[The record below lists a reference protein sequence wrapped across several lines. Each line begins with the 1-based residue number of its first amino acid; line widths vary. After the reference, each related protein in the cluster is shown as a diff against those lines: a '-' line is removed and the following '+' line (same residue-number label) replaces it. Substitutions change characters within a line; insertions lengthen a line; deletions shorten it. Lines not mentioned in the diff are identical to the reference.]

1 MECEKTLPRILRRAA
16 QKWPEIN
23 AQYSRTKTG
32 DFIPTN
38 YHDMFQSALDF
49 SGALLE
55 MGVKRGETIG
65 LISDN
70 RKEWEQADMGLL
82 SIGAIDSPRGC
93 DATEQDLSYI
103 LSFAECQ
110 VVIAENPTQIKK
122 LLNIRDKI
130 PLVKTVISFDPADD
144 ALVTQCADAGITV
157 HLFSDL
163 QKSGHEWRKTH
174 PDVVENE
181 LEKGQSDDLAS
192 IIFTSGTTGTP
203 KGVMLTH
210 GNFITQLDEVCERIY
225 LNPGERALCVLPV
238 WHVFQRACEYVILS
252 QGAAICYSKPVG
264 SILLADFQKLNPYLL
279 PAVPRVWEA
288 IYDGIWRKMRKTGG
302 ITLALFKFFVAE
314 SILWCDI
321 DVKLRRKTARFG
333 NDHLGFW
340 WPLLVLPWLLLYI
353 PRILGKLLVFGKL
366 KSVVGKNFR
375 AGIAG
380 GGAYPAYIDKFFWA
394 VGINVV
400 EGYGMTETSPII
412 SVRPIVDPIMRTVGT
427 PLRGIQVRIVDD
439 DGIIQPRGVKG
450 NLQVKGGCVMQGYY
464 KREDLTEKVMTV
476 DGWYDSGDLAVLTVD
491 GEIQLRGRKK
501 DTIVL
506 MGGENIEPVPIEDK
520 LVTSTY
526 ITSAVVMGTN
536 EKNEDQRYLTALI
549 LPTQEEIEAYAKQ
562 NGITYR
568 DYNELVYS
576 APINK
581 LIEGQIS
588 ELINPKNGFKSFER
602 INRFAII
609 TKPFEVGVELS
620 AKQEIMRYKIRELYK
635 DKIALLYK
643 D

>member
-1 MECEKTLPRILRRAA
+1 
-16 QKWPEIN
+16 
-23 AQYSRTKTG
+23 
-32 DFIPTN
+32 
-38 YHDMFQSALDF
+38 
-49 SGALLE
+49 
-55 MGVKRGETIG
+55 
-65 LISDN
+65 
-70 RKEWEQADMGLL
+70 
-82 SIGAIDSPRGC
+82 
-93 DATEQDLSYI
+93 
-103 LSFAECQ
+103 
-110 VVIAENPTQIKK
+110 
-122 LLNIRDKI
+122 
-130 PLVKTVISFDPADD
+130 
-144 ALVTQCADAGITV
+144 
-157 HLFSDL
+157 
-163 QKSGHEWRKTH
+163 
-174 PDVVENE
+174 
-181 LEKGQSDDLAS
+181 
-192 IIFTSGTTGTP
+192 
-203 KGVMLTH
+203 
-210 GNFITQLDEVCERIY
+210 
-225 LNPGERALCVLPV
+225 
-238 WHVFQRACEYVILS
+238 
-252 QGAAICYSKPVG
+252 
-264 SILLADFQKLNPYLL
+264 
-279 PAVPRVWEA
+279 
-288 IYDGIWRKMRKTGG
+288 MRKTGG

-353 PRILGKLLVFGKL
+353 PRLLGKLLVFSKIKG
-366 KSVVGKNFR
+366 VVGKNFR

-568 DYNELVYS
+568 DYDELVYS

-635 DKIALLYK
+635 DKIAILYK

>member
-1 MECEKTLPRILRRAA
+1 METEKTLPKILRKSA

-23 AQYSRTKTG
+23 AQYSRTKSG

-49 SGALLE
+49 SGALLG
-55 MGVKRGETIG
+55 MGVKRGDRIG

-82 SIGAIDSPRGC
+82 SIGAIDTPRGC

-103 LSFAECQ
+103 LSFAECET
-110 VVIAENPTQIKK
+110 VIAENATQVKK
-122 LLNIRDKI
+122 ILNIRDKI
-130 PLVKTVISFDPADD
+130 PLVKSVIAFDHVEEG
-144 ALVTQCADAGITV
+144 LMQQCEDAGIKFHQFESLLLT
-157 HLFSDL
+157 
-163 QKSGHEWRKTH
+163 GHQWRKDN

-181 LEKGQSDDLAS
+181 LEKGQWDDLAS

-210 GNFITQLDEVCERIY
+210 GNFITQLDEVCERIF
-225 LNPGERALCVLPV
+225 LNPGEKALCVLPV
-238 WHVFQRACEYVILS
+238 WHVFQRAVEYVILS
-252 QGAAICYSKPVG
+252 QGAAICYSKPIG
-264 SILLADFQKLNPYLL
+264 SILLADLQKLNPYLL

-288 IYDGIWRKMRKTGG
+288 VYDGIWRKMRKTGG
-302 ITLALFKFFVAE
+302 LTYALFKFFVNE

-321 DVKLRRKTARFG
+321 DCKLRRKTARFG
-333 NDHLGFW
+333 ADHLGFW
-340 WPLLVLPWLLLYI
+340 WPVLVLPWLILYI
-353 PRILGKLLVFGKL
+353 PRLLGKLLVFRKL
-366 KSVVGKNFR
+366 KAVVGKNFR
-375 AGIAG
+375 GGIAG
-380 GGAYPAYIDKFFWA
+380 GGAYPEYIDKFFWA
-394 VGINVV
+394 VGIKVV

-412 SVRPIVDPIMRTVGT
+412 CVRPLVDPIMRTVGT

-464 KREDLTEKVMTV
+464 KREDLTSKVMTV
-476 DGWYDSGDLAVLTVD
+476 DGWYDSGDLAILTMN

-506 MGGENIEPVPIEDK
+506 MGGENIEPVPIEAQ
-520 LVTSTY
+520 LVTSRY
-526 ITSAVVMGTN
+526 ITSAVVIGTN
-536 EKNEDQRYLTALI
+536 EKDEDQRFLTALI
-549 LPTQEEIEAYAKQ
+549 LPSQDDIEAYAKE
-562 NGITYR
+562 NNISYSTYE
-568 DYNELVYS
+568 ELAFS

-581 LIEGQIS
+581 LLEKEIS
-588 ELINPKNGFKSFER
+588 DLVSSKNGFKSFER
-602 INRFAII
+602 INKFSVF

-620 AKQEIMRYKIRELYK
+620 AKQELMRYKVREIYR
-635 DKIALLYK
+635 DKIASMYR

>member
-588 ELINPKNGFKSFER
+588 ELINPKNGFKSFET

>member
-1 MECEKTLPRILRRAA
+1 MECEKTLPRILRKAA

-110 VVIAENPTQIKK
+110 VVITENPTQIKK

-130 PLVKTVISFDPADD
+130 PLVKTVITFDPADD

-491 GEIQLRGRKK
+491 GETQLRGRKK

-568 DYNELVYS
+568 DYDELVYS

>member
-1 MECEKTLPRILRRAA
+1 MECEKTLPRILRKAA

-103 LSFAECQ
+103 LSFAECK

-568 DYNELVYS
+568 DYDELVYS

>member
-1 MECEKTLPRILRRAA
+1 MECEKTLPRILRKAA

-353 PRILGKLLVFGKL
+353 PRILGKLLVFRKL

>member
-1 MECEKTLPRILRRAA
+1 MECEKTLPRILRKAA

-110 VVIAENPTQIKK
+110 VVITENPTQIKK

-130 PLVKTVISFDPADD
+130 PLVKTVITFDPADD

-568 DYNELVYS
+568 DYDELVYS